1 LQILHIYYEY
11 RLEIYLKN
19 KDVLSTAFSDAKK
32 YAQLLI
38 DMSENVINI
47 PSIYNH
53 EHTGY

>member
-1 LQILHIYYEY
+1 
-11 RLEIYLKN
+11 LKN